1 MINLSPS
8 DKKLLALLILVFT
21 IIFSVIVVDFVLN
34 FNMIFKSVDNVER
47 ASSDLEEKLK
57 SIMETPKDTRPAMIR
72 KALNNFFDLM
82 NNGDYEGAYSL
93 LTDDFKKNQFNNN
106 FDSFCEFMKSYGNKT
121 YSPYF
126 EKYSRFGSSYMVL
139 VSFVPYS
146 NTDEDIMNTSKPE
159 KTDTFVINF
168 TDEDNYTLSFLRYV
182 GEKELGTG
190 VENSM
195 FRVILD
201 KTVLYKTKSEYYF
214 TITNN
219 TDTAINIE
227 PKHISCYTGLKP
239 RFYTS
244 PISVPPHFST
254 SFCFSVG
261 TGLSIADAV
270 PNEIYFKNI
279 NVGGNDYS
287 FEIDTE
293 FCLDF

>member
-1 MINLSPS
+1 MIKLSPN
-8 DKKLLALLILVFT
+8 DKKLLALLLL
-21 IIFSVIVVDFVLN
+21 IFSAIFFVFVVDFILN
-34 FNMIFKSVDNVER
+34 FKMLFNSSADVKR
-47 ASSDLEEKLK
+47 ATSDLEQEVQA
-57 SIMETPKDTRPAMIR
+57 IIEAPKDTRPAMIR

-82 NNGDYEGAYSL
+82 NDENYEELYSL
-93 LTDDFKKNQFNNN
+93 LTTDFKKNQFSDN
-106 FDSFCEFMKSYGNKT
+106 FNDFSEFMKSYGDKK

-126 EKYSRFGSSYMVL
+126 EKYTRFDNSYMVL

-146 NTDEDIMNTSKPE
+146 NTDEDIIMTKKPE
-159 KTDTFVINF
+159 KTDTFIINF
-168 TDEDNYTLSFLRYV
+168 TDEDTYTFSFLRYV

-201 KTVLYKTKSEYYF
+201 KTVLYKTRSDFYF

-227 PKHISCYTGLKP
+227 PEHISCYTGLKP
-239 RFYTS
+239 RFYQYTVT
-244 PISVPPHFST
+244 VPPHFST

-270 PNEIYFKNI
+270 PNQIYFKGI

-287 FEIDTE
+287 FEIATK
-293 FCLDF
+293 FCLDI